1 MSLMDLEKSNS
12 PNNNPTTINDVSN
25 KISLKYSNNLKEI
38 FSKESIN
45 FETQSSSDH
54 ISRNY
59 SKYDKSPISVQ
70 KIEIEN
76 DKLNQTSHFLK
87 FLIRKFFANYLFFF
101 IFKLIFL

>member
-54 ISRNY
+54 I
-59 SKYDKSPISVQ
+59 
-70 KIEIEN
+70 
-76 DKLNQTSHFLK
+76 
-87 FLIRKFFANYLFFF
+87 
-101 IFKLIFL
+101 